1 MTELLLKL
9 VGVVIC
15 SFFGMMI
22 LVSTYG
28 EIGEPNKNGFEEWL
42 TIFVVWCI
50 IWALLRIKNSMKQI
64 ER

>member
-1 MTELLLKL
+1 MTELLLKAF
-9 VGVVIC
+9 GVVFG

-22 LVSTYG
+22 LVATYG

-42 TIFVVWCI
+42 TIFIVWCI
-50 IWALLRIKNSMKQI
+50 IWGLLTIKNSMKQI